1 MCVTS
6 ICRLVSLK
14 KIADSSDPTCKSPF
28 LWSDIQPL
36 TEWVDDNV
44 GAASWSAIECNVGII
59 CACLPTLR
67 PLVSRILPCT
77 NWSYNRSVDSYNMP
91 SRQTP
96 TYSKRADD
104 VESGVVMTDTNKLI
118 AQIYKSCGDT
128 GGQSP
133 PRDGNGMEEATK

>member
-1 MCVTS
+1 
-6 ICRLVSLK
+6 
-14 KIADSSDPTCKSPF
+14 
-28 LWSDIQPL
+28 
-36 TEWVDDNV
+36 
-44 GAASWSAIECNVGII
+44 
-59 CACLPTLR
+59 
-67 PLVSRILPCT
+67 
-77 NWSYNRSVDSYNMP
+77 MP